1 MAIPGTVRAARRGF
15 HPAPALWG
23 IKSQVLKD
31 VGEGITEV
39 QIIQWYVEEGARIE
53 EWKPLCQYQSDKAV
67 DDALCD
73 IEVDDAKY
81 PDEHPPV
88 QQAPSQPTPAPST
101 PPQTEVR
108 EDPVDAAPLVKDV
121 VSPTPKSRY
130 ATLATPAV
138 RGMLK
143 TLNVDIQD
151 VQGTG
156 KDGRVLKEDIQRFVA
171 ARDSPSAAQPESPQ
185 TETAVNLTPIQSQ
198 MFKTMTR
205 SLSIPHFLYTDE
217 LNINNITALRKK
229 LASDA
234 KDPIKLTF
242 LSFVVKAVSLALSE
256 YPLLNAKVDMSNP
269 DKPQLIMRPRHNIGV
284 AMDTPQG
291 LIVPNVKDVANR
303 SILEVAAEIS
313 RLSALG
319 KEGKFTPA
327 DLSGGTITVS
337 NIGNIGGTYVGPVI
351 VPNEV
356 AILGIDYFETNY
368 PEGLGDAIVQEIPQD
383 PQMYQEWLTY
393 MRAAYSKLA
402 QQYETQCL
410 PVNGR
415 KDTVTERRATSFL
428 AVDDRLEFTPTQA
441 RISDVNFWCIE
452 WIYTLD
458 LDRELFGVDN
468 SIYFQLSKVPHDDS
482 WIKYL
487 GEDKHGRRV
496 FTKRT
501 PKEIIG
507 TVEWKPQVI
516 IKSKIRFKELDVKT
530 VCLESLTP
538 PSSDVPTHRE
548 AFLLSV
554 FTAMNTAFKGF
565 LDEHIIQWKADDFC
579 FREVAFAL
587 LSLAAGEVTF
597 VNPSSLNRN
606 YKSEGYY
613 LIPDRGPQNEQGKLF
628 TTWDAYQATV
638 LRNLPP

>member
-1 MAIPGTVRAARRGF
+1 MAVPGAVRISRRGF
-15 HPAPALWG
+15 HAAPALWG
-23 IKSQVLKD
+23 IRSQVLKD

-67 DDALCD
+67 DDITSRYEGIVKKLHFEADDTVPTGRALCD
-73 IEVDDAKY
+73 IEVDDGKY
-81 PDEHPPV
+81 PDEHAPP
-88 QQAPSQPTPAPST
+88 QQAPSQPAPAPST
-101 PPQTEVR
+101 PAQTEVR
-108 EDPVDAAPLVKDV
+108 EDPVAAAPLVKDV

-156 KDGRVLKEDIQRFVA
+156 KDGRVLKEDVQRFVA
-171 ARDSPSAAQPESPQ
+171 ARDSPSAAQPETPQ
-185 TETAVNLTPIQSQ
+185 TDTAVNLTPIQSQ

-205 SLSIPHFLYTDE
+205 SLTIPHFLYTDE

-269 DKPQLIMRPRHNIGV
+269 EKPQLIMRPRHNIGV

-356 AILGIDYFETNY
+356 AILGIGKSKTVPIFDN
-368 PEGLGDAIVQEIPQD
+368 EGQ
-383 PQMYQEWLTY
+383 
-393 MRAAYSKLA
+393 
-402 QQYETQCL
+402 
-410 PVNGR
+410 
-415 KDTVTERRATSFL
+415 VTKGEL
-428 AVDDRLEFTPTQA
+428 
-441 RISDVNFWCIE
+441 VNFSWSA
-452 WIYTLD
+452 D
-458 LDRELFGVDN
+458 HRVVDGATMARMAN
-468 SIYFQLSKVPHDDS
+468 
-482 WIKYL
+482 
-487 GEDKHGRRV
+487 
-496 FTKRT
+496 
-501 PKEIIG
+501 
-507 TVEWKPQVI
+507 
-516 IKSKIRFKELDVKT
+516 KIRAYIESPELM
-530 VCLESLTP
+530 
-538 PSSDVPTHRE
+538 
-548 AFLLSV
+548 LL
-554 FTAMNTAFKGF
+554 
-565 LDEHIIQWKADDFC
+565 Q
-579 FREVAFAL
+579 
-587 LSLAAGEVTF
+587 
-597 VNPSSLNRN
+597 
-606 YKSEGYY
+606 
-613 LIPDRGPQNEQGKLF
+613 
-628 TTWDAYQATV
+628 
-638 LRNLPP
+638 LR